1 MDFTNTCFD
10 CDLKSK
16 AAHAL
21 NEGELCKMSHNC
33 AIVNFKKGDILIK
46 QGSLS
51 TNIVYLRT
59 GLAKI
64 HIKGPHHEQI
74 VRVTKAPLYL
84 GLPTTVGDKINQ
96 YSVTI
101 VQDSEV
107 CFIDV
112 NTFKL
117 ILNSNAQFAY
127 SIIMDLCKNEL
138 DSFYRCA
145 NRTQKQ
151 VRGRL
156 ADMLLDF
163 SENIFQNYSF
173 IMPITQEEIGNL
185 VDSSRE
191 SVSRM
196 LNEFVNDGII
206 NISGKN
212 YTLLNKASLLTIS
225 LNG

>member
-1 MDFTNTCFD
+1 MKLNCVN
-10 CDLKSK
+10 CELKSK
-16 AAHAL
+16 AAKTLSDNEL
-21 NEGELCKMSHNC
+21 NNMSDTC
-33 AIVNFKKGDILIK
+33 AKVHYKKGEIVLK

-64 HIKGPHHEQI
+64 HIKGPYHEQI
-74 VRVTKAPLYL
+74 VRIAKSPQYL

-96 YSVTI
+96 YSITI
-101 VQDSEV
+101 LEDSEV
-107 CFIDV
+107 CFIDI
-112 NTFKL
+112 NTFKNL
-117 ILNSNAQFAY
+117 LKTNAQFSY

-138 DSFYRCA
+138 DTFYMCT

-163 SENIFQNYSF
+163 SMNIFKSDTF
-173 IMPITQEEIGNL
+173 ILPVTQEEIGNI

-191 SVSRM
+191 TVSRIF
-196 LNEFVNDGII
+196 NEFERDGII
-206 NISGKN
+206 ASEKKQITLINKSTLNSISDKG
-212 YTLLNKASLLTIS
+212 
-225 LNG
+225 